1 MVPLNLGADV
11 MQVFSKRRIEIQPVK
26 WCVCMFV
33 CLFATSVTAQDSGKV
48 LISTAVTP
56 VENEANHFLIDVSLE
71 IKEGWHIYADVPA
84 DNPSPVTTLDLQ
96 LPEGVEAVGQW
107 NRPLG
112 VPDPKD
118 PQIKLLE
125 GFVNFSQ
132 KIRLDSSAAGEKI
145 ELKVGY
151 QACNDKLCMPP
162 KTQNLMIELP
172 PLADEGTAGSDLA
185 GPATDPTPPVFENKF
200 FDAPVR
206 LMVGAAPMNTTAKQM
221 YPSPALFDVD
231 GDGKNELVV
240 GDIFGGLQIY
250 ENENK
255 AGSNDPVWSEPT
267 ALMNTEASPIR
278 VHNW

>member
-1 MVPLNLGADV
+1 MVV
-11 MQVFSKRRIEIQPVK
+11 VFRPRHGMPSVN
-26 WCVCMFV
+26 WCVCMLV
-33 CLFATSVTAQDSGKV
+33 CLIATSVNAQDSGKV
-48 LISTAVTP
+48 EISTAIAP
-56 VENEANHFLIDVSLE
+56 VKNEANHFLIDVSLE

-96 LPEGVEAVGQW
+96 LPAGVEAVGPW

-112 VPDPKD
+112 VPDPQD

-125 GFVNFSQ
+125 GFVSYSQ
-132 KIRLDSSAAGEKI
+132 KIKLDAGAAGKKI

-172 PLADEGTAGSDLA
+172 PLADEGTARSDLA

-206 LMVGAAPMNTTAKQM
+206 LMVGAAPLNTTAKQM

-231 GDGKNELVV
+231 SDGKNELVV

-250 ENENK
+250 ENENE
-255 AGSNDPVWSEPT
+255 AGNGDPVWSEPT
-267 ALMNTEASPIR
+267 ALMNVETRPIR

>member
-1 MVPLNLGADV
+1 MVVVLKP
-11 MQVFSKRRIEIQPVK
+11 RIGMHPVN
-26 WCVCMFV
+26 WCACMLV
-33 CLFATSVTAQDSGKV
+33 CLFATTVAAQDSGNV
-48 LISTAVTP
+48 VISTAITP
-56 VENEANHFLIDVSLE
+56 VKNEANHFLIDVSLE

-96 LPEGVEAVGQW
+96 LPAGVEAVGQW

-112 VPDPKD
+112 VPDPQD

-125 GFVNFSQ
+125 GFVNYSQ
-132 KIRLDSSAAGEKI
+132 KIKLDSRAVGEKI

-162 KTQNLMIELP
+162 KTQTLMIELP
-172 PLADEGTAGSDLA
+172 SLADEGTARGDLA
-185 GPATDPTPPVFENKF
+185 GPATNTTPPVFENKF

-231 GDGKNELVV
+231 GDGKNELAV

-250 ENENK
+250 ENENE
-255 AGSNDPVWSEPT
+255 AGSGEPVWSEPT
-267 ALMNTEASPIR
+267 ALMNVEASPIR